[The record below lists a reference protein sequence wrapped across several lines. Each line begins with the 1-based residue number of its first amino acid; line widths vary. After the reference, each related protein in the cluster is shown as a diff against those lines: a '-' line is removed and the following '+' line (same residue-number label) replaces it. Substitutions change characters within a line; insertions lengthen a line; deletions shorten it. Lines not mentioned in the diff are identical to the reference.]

1 MDTNAAIHL
10 TEIATGWHTTVHVYI
25 VCKLASRWLVAA
37 VNILCALL
45 RWLLQVFADQLKNY
59 LPPGGAAGSI
69 GSGGSKQEEA
79 AAAAAAGKKGSK
91 KAN

>member
-1 MDTNAAIHL
+1 MM
-10 TEIATGWHTTVHVYI
+10 
-25 VCKLASRWLVAA
+25 LASRMLVAA
-37 VNILCALL
+37 VNIMCALL

-69 GSGGSKQEEA
+69 SSGGSKQEEAA